1 MLHPY
6 GLFIFAIFYNFSL
19 RGSITFCEYW
29 NPINS
34 IADMLI
40 STPGTDQP
48 QSKIDEGIIN
58 YPQPLTTIADLL
70 ISNPDPVIPTESS
83 TSTHESTP
91 LTTTPH
97 ALQGERLPLPL
108 TPDDAFTLRGIMG
121 APVNEYFCT
130 SLRTSATI
138 HEINC
143 LAYGPLSNI
152 FPPED
157 SLAFEPALSDSSTSH
172 KSSQGLVP
180 VLELSP
186 LQQCFNDFIP
196 LVERAHGEPTVHD
209 MREYINYVRDTMP
222 EELWSKT
229 EAELFID
236 GTDITNLINGLDHI
250 IILPNKGNAID
261 LIYYKTAISVYNVVQ
276 LTDKVNNAKLFELF
290 EHTLTLYTNHY
301 LSSNK
306 P

>member
-1 MLHPY
+1 MHRFSTMIMLHPY
-6 GLFIFAIFYNFSL
+6 GLLIFAIFYNFSL

-34 IADMLI
+34 IAEMLI

-70 ISNPDPVIPTESS
+70 VSDPDPVLPESS
-83 TSTHESTP
+83 ASTHESTP

-108 TPDDAFTLRGIMG
+108 TPDDALTLRGIMG

-130 SLRTSATI
+130 SLRTSAMI
-138 HEINC
+138 HKDNR

-157 SLAFEPALSDSSTSH
+157 SLAFEPALSDSFDHNTFFNDYVDLIKDVNDIDNLRNISH
-172 KSSQGLVP
+172 DFVKQHIPPEYWSQNKQQFDDRN
-180 VLELSP
+180 SP
-186 LQQCFNDFIP
+186 LYILSQNLSEIGDLTTKEKLAVKFLRITI
-196 LVERAHGEPTVHD
+196 RAHDNLQVTHLPDQAFTS
-209 MREYINYVRDTMP
+209 
-222 EELWSKT
+222 LWYATSK
-229 EAELFID
+229 
-236 GTDITNLINGLDHI
+236 NL
-250 IILPNKGNAID
+250 
-261 LIYYKTAISVYNVVQ
+261 T
-276 LTDKVNNAKLFELF
+276 
-290 EHTLTLYTNHY
+290 
-301 LSSNK
+301 
-306 P
+306 